1 MEGAAGVVP
10 VRSLLVG
17 ASGEVFVGAPVG
29 VGFPTKSHVYM
40 IEALIGGAVD
50 LDEEAEKLTWD
61 REGFGWTLAMLDE
74 GELLVG
80 IQQHNA
86 VVKIES
92 PLIGHPIPYTVSD
105 PTTGDT
111 FAYTDAIPTALTGEI
126 DLGDEPSGDPQ
137 CGFTVAAG
145 AFVDES
151 GSQGIFVGCP
161 GLNQPSVAYRDADW
175 TDHSAFDALG
185 WSVGTGDDGGSGVE
199 QFGYSASVGD
209 VNGDGFDDL
218 LVGEPRADHGL
229 RTAAPLTST
238 SVPSR
243 ILSLGTT
250 GTVASSET
258 RSRTPWVETFKWCRT
273 STSTA
278 TPRSSSHP
286 TAASGL
292 TRKWWV
298 RERCWSSRA
307 MSSPVT

>member
-1 MEGAAGVVP
+1 
-10 VRSLLVG
+10 
-17 ASGEVFVGAPVG
+17 
-29 VGFPTKSHVYM
+29 
-40 IEALIGGAVD
+40 
-50 LDEEAEKLTWD
+50 
-61 REGFGWTLAMLDE
+61 MLDE

-175 TDHSAFDALG
+175 TDHTAFDALG
-185 WSVGTGDDGGSGVE
+185 WSVGTEMMEAQASSS
-199 QFGYSASVGD
+199 SATARA
-209 VNGDGFDDL
+209 
-218 LVGEPRADHGL
+218 LVTSTAMASTTCWWVSRGRTTDSE
-229 RTAAPLTST
+229 TAASPTST
-238 SVPSR
+238 SVPYR
-243 ILSLGTT
+243 ILSLGMT

>member
-1 MEGAAGVVP
+1 
-10 VRSLLVG
+10 
-17 ASGEVFVGAPVG
+17 
-29 VGFPTKSHVYM
+29 M

-145 AFVDES
+145 AFVDEA

-229 RTAAPLTST
+229 RNSGAAYLYFGPRLGFCLSGRLGQ
-238 SVPSR
+238 SR
-243 ILSLGTT
+243 RRRRGAGLPG
-250 GTVASSET
+250 
-258 RSRTPWVETFKWCRT
+258 SR
-273 STSTA
+273 
-278 TPRSSSHP
+278 RSSGVGP
-286 TAASGL
+286 RPRRLRRGPRL
-292 TRKWWV
+292 IQQRLLD
-298 RERCWSSRA
+298 
-307 MSSPVT
+307 